1 MKFLMTMF
9 RIQDYGGIINH
20 AEHLA
25 LGLRK
30 LGHEVDF
37 MILVPRTRIIEK
49 IAPPKDI
56 SHYRL
61 KGTGYRFH
69 QARGWFGVP
78 RIAYLDSDTRLKFRE
93 KCASYEAVLWH
104 IPVPTLSAE
113 NESINEWLELYDNGT
128 KNIAI
133 IHDGNL
139 PRLYP
144 HLAIVQEKFWAA
156 ACVHES
162 AFNSTKCIGIPRK
175 LIVNPFE
182 ISGLNKFR
190 NDFKNRS
197 GFVAVQVFKGWK
209 RMDTLIRA
217 IPFMKNDQA
226 KIIGGAGID
235 YRYMVSKTKCK
246 PKFFEPDGS
255 RIWDNAVAA
264 GMKYKGT
271 LPNEAVFDFLAK
283 ARIQIDPSW
292 SRKYSSYGAHFNRTT
307 VEAIIAGAIPLATD
321 LGMFGSK
328 IFKKDKNYIE
338 VPFQAHP
345 AEFAAIVDKALT
357 DENQWARIKEN
368 NLKLVQQF
376 DLTRVAQQYVDLV
389 KDKSNL
395 PTGKVDSKTLDK
407 CNKNLDFFGIEPLA
421 PKPHTEPLLL

>member
-37 MILVPRTRIIEK
+37 KILVPRSRIVERIT
-49 IAPPKDI
+49 PPKDI
-56 SHYRL
+56 DHYRL

-78 RIAYLDSDTRLKFRE
+78 RISYLDSDTRLKFRQE
-93 KCASYEAVLWH
+93 CGSYEAVLWH

-113 NESINEWLELYDNGT
+113 NESIDEWLELYDNGT

-133 IHDGNL
+133 I
-139 PRLYP
+139 
-144 HLAIVQEKFWAA
+144 
-156 ACVHES
+156 
-162 AFNSTKCIGIPRK
+162 KCLGIPRK

-182 ISGLNKFR
+182 IEGLDKFR
-190 NDFKNRS
+190 NDFENRG
-197 GFVAVQVFKGWK
+197 GFVAIQVFKGWK

-217 IPFMKNDQA
+217 IPFMTNDQA

-271 LPNEAVFDFLAK
+271 LPNEAVFKFLAK

-321 LGMFGSK
+321 LGMFDSK
-328 IFKKDKNYIE
+328 IFEKDKNYVE
-338 VPFQAHP
+338 VPYQAHP

-357 DENQWARIKEN
+357 DKNQWVRIKEN

-376 DLTRVAQQYVDLV
+376 DLTSVAQQYVDLV

-395 PTGKVDSKTLDK
+395 SIGQVDLKTLDK
-407 CNKNLDFFGIEPLA
+407 CNKNLDFFGIEPLVL
-421 PKPHTEPLLL
+421 KPHTETSLL